1 MKRPTPKKRVRPTPT
16 PAPTGSPF
24 PMRLNKYLALKGYAT
39 RRDADLLIEKKK
51 VFVNGTVAHVGDKVR
66 ELDTV
71 EVRSGGRP
79 KAYAYL
85 AFNKPAGMDTHREA
99 TGEKNVLDAL
109 PADIKRL
116 SLFPVGRL
124 DKASH
129 GLLLLTN
136 DGRITDR
143 LLNPKHAHE
152 KTYEVRTKL
161 PLRSSFKE
169 KMEQGV
175 SIEGYVTKPAH
186 VELLGDNRFRIT
198 LTEGKTHQI
207 RRMVVAL
214 FNEVTELKRIGI
226 MNIKMG
232 PVKSGGYRPI
242 EGKELTTFL
251 RLLGLGAETTS
262 STQTQEDQL

>member
-1 MKRPTPKKRVRPTPT
+1 MKRPTPKNRARPVPT
-16 PAPTGSPF
+16 PAPSGSEF

-39 RRDADLLIEKKK
+39 RRDADILIEKKK
-51 VFVNGTVAHVGDKVR
+51 VFVNGTLAQIGDKIR
-66 ELDTV
+66 EMDTV
-71 EVRSGGRP
+71 EVRGHGRP
-79 KAYAYL
+79 KAYIYL

-99 TGEKNVLDAL
+99 TGEKNVLDSL
-109 PADIKRL
+109 PADLKRM
-116 SLFPVGRL
+116 SPFPVGRL

-129 GLLLLTN
+129 GLLLITN

-143 LLNPKHAHE
+143 LLNPKHSHE

-161 PLRSSFKE
+161 PLRATFKD
-169 KMEQGV
+169 KMEEGV
-175 SIEGYVTKPAH
+175 SIEGYVTKPAK
-186 VELLGDNRFRIT
+186 VEVLSENRFRIT

-232 PVKSGGYRPI
+232 PVKSGGYRVI
-242 EGKELTTFL
+242 EGKELATFL
-251 RLLGLGAETTS
+251 RLLGLGADATTS
-262 STQTQEDQL
+262 TETQKD

>member
-1 MKRPTPKKRVRPTPT
+1 MKRPSPKKRARPVPT
-16 PAPTGSPF
+16 PAPTGSLY
-24 PMRLNKYLALKGYAT
+24 PMRLNKYLALKGHAT

-51 VFVNGTVAHVGDKVR
+51 VYVNGTVAQLGDKVR
-66 ELDTV
+66 EMDTV
-71 EVRSGGRP
+71 EVRGHGRP
-79 KAYAYL
+79 KAYIYL

-99 TGEKNVLDAL
+99 TGEKNVLDSL
-109 PADIKRL
+109 PADLKRL
-116 SLFPVGRL
+116 SPFPVGRL

-129 GLLLLTN
+129 GLLLITN

-161 PLRSSFKE
+161 PLRTSFKE
-169 KMEQGV
+169 KMEAGV
-175 SIEGYVTKPAH
+175 SIEGYVTKPAN
-186 VELLGDNRFRIT
+186 VEVLGENRFRIT

-214 FNEVTELKRIGI
+214 FNEVTDLKRIGI

-232 PVKSGGYRPI
+232 PVKSGGYRQI

-251 RLLGLGAETTS
+251 RLLGLGADTTS
-262 STQTQEDQL
+262 ATEIQPN